1 MKGAI
6 DRMIVPF
13 IFISLFIGNLA
24 AGEEFCLYLRNH
36 LKDSRDGKTVPVAT
50 RRDSVPLYTGQ
61 IASVG
66 GASRLEF
73 FGPAGEL
80 LRVGHNS
87 EFSPIEQNRLEFSQ
101 GSFLFY
107 VQKEGPRYSFVTK
120 GVEILI
126 AGHGTFLGE
135 IMPLGG
141 LKLIPLSGQGQ
152 IISQSQSSVEKF
164 YPGQIHFYLPSGER
178 PPNVEID
185 ITLLVNSCPLIT
197 AFEDTLPSFREITS
211 RAHLQAR
218 TIKLRSNS
226 FVYDAVGKDRI
237 RFLVPQPTEKEGK
250 PATRTKLG
258 QWLKSKL
265 PF

>member
-1 MKGAI
+1 
-6 DRMIVPF
+6 
-13 IFISLFIGNLA
+13 
-24 AGEEFCLYLRNH
+24 
-36 LKDSRDGKTVPVAT
+36 
-50 RRDSVPLYTGQ
+50 
-61 IASVG
+61 
-66 GASRLEF
+66 
-73 FGPAGEL
+73 
-80 LRVGHNS
+80 
-87 EFSPIEQNRLEFSQ
+87 
-101 GSFLFY
+101 
-107 VQKEGPRYSFVTK
+107 
-120 GVEILI
+120 
-126 AGHGTFLGE
+126 
-135 IMPLGG
+135 
-141 LKLIPLSGQGQ
+141 
-152 IISQSQSSVEKF
+152 VEKF

-237 RFLVPQPTEKEGK
+237 RFLVPQPIEKGGK
-250 PATRTKLG
+250 PEKRSKLG

>member
-6 DRMIVPF
+6 YRKIAPF
-13 IFISLFIGNLA
+13 VFSVLLIGGLA
-24 AGEEFCLYLRNH
+24 ASEEYCLYLRSL
-36 LKDSRDGKTVPVAT
+36 LKDSADGKSPPLTT
-50 RRDSVPLYTGQ
+50 RKPNIPLHSGQ
-61 IASVG
+61 VASVG
-66 GASRLEF
+66 AQSRLEF
-73 FGPAGEL
+73 IGPAGEM
-80 LRVGHNS
+80 LRIGHNS
-87 EFSPIEQNRLEFSQ
+87 EFAPVGLNRLEFSH
-101 GSFLFY
+101 GSFLFF
-107 VQKEGPRYSFVTK
+107 VQREGPRYSFVTK

-126 AGHGTFLGE
+126 AGYGTFLGE

-141 LKLIPLSGQGQ
+141 LKLIPLTGEGQ

-164 YPGQIHFYLPSGER
+164 YPGQIHFYLPNGER

-197 AFEDTLPSFREITS
+197 AFEDTLPSFREITK

-218 TIKLRSNS
+218 TIKFRSNS

-237 RFLVPQPTEKEGK
+237 RFLVPQPTEKKDKPGNGSKFGK
-250 PATRTKLG
+250 
-258 QWLKSKL
+258 WLKSKL

>member
-1 MKGAI
+1 
-6 DRMIVPF
+6 MIVPF
-13 IFISLFIGNLA
+13 IFLGLLVGNLQA
-24 AGEEFCLYLRNH
+24 TDEYCLYLRNL
-36 LKDSRDGKTVPVAT
+36 LKDSGDKKSPPLASRKPNIPLHQRQVAT
-50 RRDSVPLYTGQ
+50 
-61 IASVG
+61 VG
-66 GASRLEF
+66 AQSRLEF
-73 FGPAGEL
+73 IGPAGEL
-80 LRVGHNS
+80 LRIGHNS
-87 EFSPIEQNRLEFSQ
+87 EFSPIDQNRLEFSR
-101 GSFLFY
+101 GSFLFF

-141 LKLIPLSGQGQ
+141 LKLIPLTGQGQ

-164 YPGQIHFYLPSGER
+164 YPGQIHFYLPNGER

-185 ITLLVNSCPLIT
+185 ITLLVNSCSLIT

-218 TIKLRSNS
+218 TIKFRSNS

-237 RFLVPQPTEKEGK
+237 RFLVPQPTKKEDK
-250 PATRTKLG
+250 PEQRSKLG
-258 QWLKSKL
+258 HWLKSKL

>member
-1 MKGAI
+1 
-6 DRMIVPF
+6 MIVPF
-13 IFISLFIGNLA
+13 IFLGLLVGNLQA
-24 AGEEFCLYLRNH
+24 TDEYCLYLRNL
-36 LKDSRDGKTVPVAT
+36 LKDSGDEKSPPLASRKPNIPLHQGQVAT
-50 RRDSVPLYTGQ
+50 
-61 IASVG
+61 VG
-66 GASRLEF
+66 AQSRLEF
-73 FGPAGEL
+73 IGPAGEL
-80 LRVGHNS
+80 LRIGHNS
-87 EFSPIEQNRLEFSQ
+87 EFSPIDQNRLEFSR
-101 GSFLFY
+101 GSFLFF

-141 LKLIPLSGQGQ
+141 LKLIPLTGQGQ

-164 YPGQIHFYLPSGER
+164 YPGQIHFYLPNGER

-237 RFLVPQPTEKEGK
+237 RFLVPQPAEKEDKPGERSKFGK
-250 PATRTKLG
+250 
-258 QWLKSKL
+258 WLKSKL